1 MDSYRPPLDEILF
14 LIEQVLDFPAIA
26 ALPGFGEAS
35 QELAALVL
43 AEGARWCEQ
52 RLAPSNAVAD
62 REGARVVGDSVRV
75 PEILAELY
83 GEYRAGG
90 WPTLVGD
97 PAHGG
102 QGQPHLL
109 GFAFDE
115 MVQGANLSFSLLP
128 MLSAGVV
135 TALER
140 FGSEAQRALYLPR
153 LIGGEWTGTMN
164 LTEAAAGS
172 DLAAVTT
179 RAERRGD
186 HYLLS
191 GQKIFISWG
200 DHQLAENIVHL
211 VLARTPDA
219 PPGVRGISLF
229 IVPKYRHDAEGRLG
243 DRNDVQVVSIEHKLG
258 LHASPTCVLGYGDQ
272 GQAVGYLV
280 GEENQGL
287 PYMFA
292 MMNHARLAVG
302 LQGVS
307 VAERA
312 YQQALG
318 YARERRQGGAAIIE
332 HPDVRRM
339 LMTMKA
345 LTQGGRALA
354 YAAVAHW
361 DHATQQPDAGVR
373 DRHQRRVD
381 LLTPLVKGWCTE
393 IGTEVASL
401 GIQVHGGMGYV
412 EETGAAQYLR
422 DVRIAAIYEGTNG
435 IQAMDLV
442 GRKLLRDRGAAA
454 QELFTDLEAEIGL
467 AAAGDL
473 ADLARAAQRSLAQ
486 AQQGVELLLFGAG
499 DDPHLPGSIAFP
511 LLMLLGTTVAGVLL
525 LRSARR
531 SLMLGDGAAEQA
543 RAQVARFFFEQIAPR
558 NGAWLDAVA
567 SGSAATMALADAQW

>member
-1 MDSYRPPLDEILF
+1 MGGYRPPLDDILF
-14 LIEQVLDFPAIA
+14 LVEQVFELQT
-26 ALPGFGEAS
+26 LPGGGEVGA
-35 QELAALVL
+35 ELAGAILG
-43 AEGARWCEQ
+43 EGARWCAE
-52 RLAPSNAVAD
+52 RLAPSNAPAD
-62 REGARVVGDSVRV
+62 RQGVALDAAGVRV
-75 PEILAELY
+75 PAVLAELY
-83 GEYRAGG
+83 AEYRAGG
-90 WPTLVGD
+90 WPTLVGN

-102 QGQPHLL
+102 QGLPHLL

-115 MVQGANLSFSLLP
+115 MVQSANLSFSLLP

-153 LIGGEWTGTMN
+153 LVSGEWAGTMN

-172 DLAAVTT
+172 DLAAVAT

-186 HYLLS
+186 HYLLR

-200 DHQLAENIVHL
+200 DHQLTENIVHL

-229 IVPKYRHDAEGRLG
+229 IVPKYRHDADGRLG
-243 DRNDVQVVSIEHKLG
+243 ERNDVRVVGIEHKLG
-258 LHASPTCVLGYGDQ
+258 LHASPTCVLGFGDQ
-272 GQAVGYLV
+272 GEAVGYLV

-287 PYMFA
+287 AYMFA

-302 LQGVS
+302 LQGVA

-318 YARERRQGGAAIIE
+318 HARERRQGGVAIIE

-339 LMTMKA
+339 LLTMKA

-361 DHATQQPDAGVR
+361 DQAAHQPDPAQR
-373 DRHQRRVD
+373 AYHQRRVD
-381 LLTPLVKGWCTE
+381 LLTPLVKAWCTE

-401 GIQVHGGMGYV
+401 GIQVHGGMGYI
-412 EETGAAQYLR
+412 EETGAAQLLR

-442 GRKLLRDRGAAA
+442 GRKLLRDGGAAA
-454 QELFTDLEAEIGL
+454 QELFADLDAEIAR
-467 AAAGDL
+467 AAPEL
-473 ADLARAAQRSLAQ
+473 ADLAAAARGGLEQARS
-486 AQQGVELLLFGAG
+486 GVALLLAGAG
-499 DDPHLPGSIAFP
+499 PDPHLSGSIAFP
-511 LLMLLGTTVAGVLL
+511 LLMLLATTVAGSLL
-525 LRSARR
+525 LRAARL
-531 SLMLGDGAAEQA
+531 SLAPGQGPAAQA
-543 RAQVARFFFEQIAPR
+543 RVQVARFFFAQIAPR
-558 NGAWLDAVA
+558 NGAWLETIAG
-567 SGSAATMALADAQW
+567 GSAAIMAPADVHW